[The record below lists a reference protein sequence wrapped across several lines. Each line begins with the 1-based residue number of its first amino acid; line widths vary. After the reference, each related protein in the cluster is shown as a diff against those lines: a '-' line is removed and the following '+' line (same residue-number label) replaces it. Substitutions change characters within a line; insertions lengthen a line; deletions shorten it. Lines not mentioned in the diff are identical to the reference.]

1 MDLALIFDQIKVGQ
15 AYCNVVFA
23 SFYYPTYFGVFLT
36 MLIAAVRY
44 FLAKKV
50 FKNDRPSNF
59 KVTCWSL
66 SIFGL
71 IVVVNVIHVTVNFVL
86 DIPIG
91 RIAEGCAREARG
103 EARPVYLINVMMLL
117 FINIYPVI
125 SIVTDLYLLAF
136 IRKTVKPIDHLTTM
150 KGQYHYALFYLC
162 MLRRRFFPM
171 KCQFVIKI
179 SCLLCSKYDHY
190 YHI

>member
-1 MDLALIFDQIKVGQ
+1 MDLALLFDQIKVAQ
-15 AYCNVVFA
+15 TYCNVVFV

-50 FKNDRPSNF
+50 FKNNRPSNF

-71 IVVVNVIHVTVNFVL
+71 IVVVNVIHVAVNIVL

-103 EARPVYLINVMMLL
+103 EARNVSNTNLMMLL
-117 FINIYPVI
+117 VRVLPSPLNGLV
-125 SIVTDLYLLAF
+125 V
-136 IRKTVKPIDHLTTM
+136 
-150 KGQYHYALFYLC
+150 
-162 MLRRRFFPM
+162 
-171 KCQFVIKI
+171 
-179 SCLLCSKYDHY
+179 
-190 YHI
+190 

>member
-15 AYCNVVFA
+15 TYCNVVFV

-44 FLAKKV
+44 CLAKKV
-50 FKNDRPSNF
+50 FKNNRPSNF

-71 IVVVNVIHVTVNFVL
+71 IVVVNVIHVAINIVL

-91 RIAEGCAREARG
+91 RIAEGCAQEARG
-103 EARPVYLINVMMLL
+103 EAKPVPYTNVMVLL
-117 FINIYPVI
+117 VINIYPVI

-136 IRKTVKPIDHLTTM
+136 IRKTIKPIAPVTTVT
-150 KGQYHYALFYLC
+150 GQYH
-162 MLRRRFFPM
+162 
-171 KCQFVIKI
+171 
-179 SCLLCSKYDHY
+179 
-190 YHI
+190 